1 MKAPLAGDIPRPL
14 PPSGSPVRIEIPG
27 YTLESLLGAGSYGAV
42 YLARADK
49 NGQTVAIKIAHVHD
63 DARRIERFRRETSL
77 CSRLR
82 HPSIVQLLDDGV
94 CGQYVYGVFEYVPGV
109 TLKQRLLQEGPL
121 DPLETGRLMSQVLDA
136 LACAHQ
142 LGIVH
147 RDLKPENIMIA
158 RYGVVNHAKVLDFG
172 ISTVVPDLREPHFK
186 NMTLADECLGTPTY
200 CAPEQLRGENPS
212 VQADLY
218 AWALVFIECL
228 TGRPVFEGVSAADIF
243 YQKLV
248 PQETVLPKSIGLHP
262 VATLLRK
269 ALRKKRVERHASA
282 GDMLL
287 ELSRIRLDDL
297 VGVSLPQAAAER
309 AAELPT
315 TICQPSS
322 QSP

>member
-1 MKAPLAGDIPRPL
+1 M
-14 PPSGSPVRIEIPG
+14 RIEIPG

-121 DPLETGRLMSQVLDA
+121 DLLETGRLMSQVLDA

-172 ISTVVPDLREPHFK
+172 ISTVVPP
-186 NMTLADECLGTPTY
+186 A
-200 CAPEQLRGENPS
+200 
-212 VQADLY
+212 
-218 AWALVFIECL
+218 
-228 TGRPVFEGVSAADIF
+228 
-243 YQKLV
+243 
-248 PQETVLPKSIGLHP
+248 
-262 VATLLRK
+262 
-269 ALRKKRVERHASA
+269 
-282 GDMLL
+282 
-287 ELSRIRLDDL
+287 
-297 VGVSLPQAAAER
+297 
-309 AAELPT
+309 
-315 TICQPSS
+315 
-322 QSP
+322 